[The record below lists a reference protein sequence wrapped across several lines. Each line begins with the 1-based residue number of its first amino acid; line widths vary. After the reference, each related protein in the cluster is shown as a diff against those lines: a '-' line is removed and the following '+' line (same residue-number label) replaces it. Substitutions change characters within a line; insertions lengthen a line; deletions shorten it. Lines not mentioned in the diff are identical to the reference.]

1 MGKIAL
7 IIVGIIVVV
16 ALAIGGWAVGNYNT
30 LVSKRNEVDKQWS
43 QVENNL
49 KRRADL
55 IGFLGRRCGLRCED
69 GPSFQDDRVRP
80 AA

>member
-43 QVENNL
+43 QVEL
-49 KRRADL
+49 T
-55 IGFLGRRCGLRCED
+55 
-69 GPSFQDDRVRP
+69 
-80 AA
+80 